1 MQGTEVCESE
11 WGKALGKG
19 LYELRIR
26 HDANE
31 ILRERDPE
39 LFARIGPLPAEPT
52 LLQRGQINASMV
64 TGCPA
69 AAPGRSGPS

>member
-19 LYELRIR
+19 LCESRIR
-26 HDANE
+26 HHANE

-52 LLQRGQINASMV
+52 LLRVFFPVEGGTLLLL
-64 TGCPA
+64 TGYDMGA
-69 AAPGRSGPS
+69 DW